1 VSETELLYGLHA
13 VRAAVACD
21 ADAIE
26 AVWVEK
32 GRRDARLARVLRTL
46 EGRDLPIQRVPRK
59 QLDELT
65 GGAVHQGVVIR
76 YRGPTPLDDNDLAAH
91 LDGLPVPP
99 LLLVLDQVQDP
110 HNLGA
115 CLRSAEAAGVHGVI
129 APRDRAVGLTP
140 VVHKVSS
147 GAAARVPYYQVTN
160 LARTLAGLRDRG
172 LWVVGAAGEGEAEH
186 WQADLTGPLVLCMGA
201 EGKGLRRLTRKA
213 CDVLVRI
220 PMTGRVES
228 LNVSV
233 ATGILLWEALRQ
245 RQL

>member
-1 VSETELLYGLHA
+1 MSEPELLYGLHA
-13 VRAAVACD
+13 VRAAAACD

-32 GRRDARLARVLRTL
+32 GRRDAKLVRVLRSL
-46 EGRDLPIQRVPRK
+46 EGRGLRIQRVSRK

-65 GGAVHQGVVIR
+65 EGGVHQGVAIR
-76 YRGPTPLDDNDLAAH
+76 YRGPRPLDDNDLDAC
-91 LDGLPVPP
+91 LDGLSGPAF
-99 LLLVLDQVQDP
+99 LLVLDQVQDP

-129 APRDRAVGLTP
+129 APRDRAAGLTP

-147 GAAARVPYYQVTN
+147 GAAARVPYFQVTN

-172 LWVVGAAGEGEAEH
+172 IWLVGAAGEAGAAH
-186 WQADLTGPLVLCMGA
+186 WEADLTGPLALCMGA
-201 EGKGLRRLTRKA
+201 EGRGLRRLTREA
-213 CDVLVRI
+213 CDLLVHI
-220 PMTGRVES
+220 PMAGRVES

-233 ATGILLWEALRQ
+233 ATGVVLWEALRQ
-245 RQL
+245 RR